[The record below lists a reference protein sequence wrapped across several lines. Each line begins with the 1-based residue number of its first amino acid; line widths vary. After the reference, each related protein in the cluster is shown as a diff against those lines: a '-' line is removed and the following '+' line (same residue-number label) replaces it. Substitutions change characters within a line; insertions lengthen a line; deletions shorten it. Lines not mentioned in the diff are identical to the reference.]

1 MNTTLISVI
10 IPIYNLAEY
19 LPKCIDSV
27 LAQTYG
33 NFEVI
38 AVDDGSS
45 DSSAG
50 ILKEYAEKDS
60 RMKPIFK
67 ENGGVSSAR
76 NAGLNE
82 SVGEYIFFL
91 DGDDWIEP
99 DTLEKLLKLSDGFD
113 IVQAAYTESYD
124 DGSEN
129 PPADI
134 KFIDKEI
141 NDKNEMLSRYFLAQ
155 IQESSWNKLYKKS
168 VIGNIRF
175 NEALSV
181 AEDSQFVYTIL
192 KKSDNIKIIKDITYH
207 YYIRKN
213 SCMQSGISEKHFGIM
228 TLRDEQY
235 KETETDEKLYR
246 KFIYRY
252 AKDIFYLIHEILID
266 KNKKFND
273 RIPALRKKLL
283 KEKKYIF
290 LSEDLN
296 IHFKIGVFILWLFPT
311 LFYKLYSK

>member
-45 DSSAG
+45 DNSAG

-76 NAGLNE
+76 NAGLNA

>member
-10 IPIYNLAEY
+10 IPVYNLAEY

-33 NFEVI
+33 DFEII

-45 DSSAG
+45 DSSAE

-67 ENGGVSSAR
+67 ANGGVSSAR

-155 IQESSWNKLYKKS
+155 IQESSCNKLYKKS